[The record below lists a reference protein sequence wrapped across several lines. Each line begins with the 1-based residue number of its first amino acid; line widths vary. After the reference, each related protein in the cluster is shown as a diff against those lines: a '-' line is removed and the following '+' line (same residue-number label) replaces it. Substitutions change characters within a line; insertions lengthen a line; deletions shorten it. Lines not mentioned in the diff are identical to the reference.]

1 MAEDKFPPVIQHFNE
16 AQKTPWWYS
25 GAATLA
31 AGAWLFLA
39 AILLLVILEIATPSL
54 YVGAGATG
62 AMITAL
68 IASSIAYGG
77 SRK

>member
-1 MAEDKFPPVIQHFNE
+1 MVDNFPPVIQHFNE

-25 GAATLA
+25 GAATLS

-39 AILLLVILEIATPSL
+39 VILLMVILEIATPSL
-54 YVGAGATG
+54 YVGIGATG
-62 AMITAL
+62 AVVIAL

-77 SRK
+77 PRK